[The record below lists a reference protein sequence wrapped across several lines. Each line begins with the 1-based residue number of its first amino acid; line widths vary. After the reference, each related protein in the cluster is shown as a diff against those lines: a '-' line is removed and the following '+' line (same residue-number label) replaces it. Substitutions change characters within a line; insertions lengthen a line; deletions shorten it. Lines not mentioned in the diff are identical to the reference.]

1 MKKQVMMGMGLAG
14 VVLAGALV
22 GGCAFSG
29 STTGSA
35 GGTYIPSDE
44 IGPMTAGLDDH
55 DYDLVVRA
63 VTDEM
68 KKRGLKKDY
77 VTALGSVD
85 TSGTPQSVRVEDIQ
99 RSMEAVFN
107 QEGSL
112 KFQVVAEGINEGR
125 AQELIMKLK
134 KFNWES
140 RQWADDQDA
149 EILGTLARVD
159 GLLVGRVSSTQAV
172 GPDGKKQVM
181 YRFVWRLINARTG
194 ILDISYEYKLGKKLA
209 K

>member
-29 STTGSA
+29 GTTGSV
-35 GGTYIPSDE
+35 GGTYIPTDE

-149 EILGTLARVD
+149 EILGTLAKVD

-172 GPDGKKQVM
+172 GPDGKNQVM

>member
-14 VVLAGALV
+14 VVLAVALV

>member
-1 MKKQVMMGMGLAG
+1 MKKQGLWLGLAG
-14 VVLAGALV
+14 LALV
-22 GGCAFSG
+22 AGLTGGCAFSG
-29 STTGSA
+29 SSTGSV
-35 GGTYIPSDE
+35 GGTYIPTDE

-77 VTALGSVD
+77 VTALGTVD

-107 QEGSL
+107 QDGSL
-112 KFQVVAEGINEGR
+112 KFQTLAESLNEGR

-172 GPDGKKQVM
+172 AVNGKKQVM
-181 YRFVWRLINARTG
+181 YRFVWRLINVRSG
-194 ILDISYEYKLGKKLA
+194 ILDISYEFKLGKQLEK
-209 K
+209 

>member
-1 MKKQVMMGMGLAG
+1 
-14 VVLAGALV
+14 
-22 GGCAFSG
+22 
-29 STTGSA
+29 
-35 GGTYIPSDE
+35 
-44 IGPMTAGLDDH
+44 
-55 DYDLVVRA
+55 
-63 VTDEM
+63 
-68 KKRGLKKDY
+68 
-77 VTALGSVD
+77 
-85 TSGTPQSVRVEDIQ
+85 
-99 RSMEAVFN
+99 MEAVFN

>member
-1 MKKQVMMGMGLAG
+1 MKKRMIWMGLAG
-14 VVLAGALV
+14 LALAAGLT

-29 STTGSA
+29 STSA
-35 GGTYIPSDE
+35 AVGGTYIPTDE

-63 VTDEM
+63 VTEEM

-140 RQWADDQDA
+140 RQWADDSDA
-149 EILGTLARVD
+149 EILGTLAKVD
-159 GLLVGRVSSTQAV
+159 GLLVGRVSSAQAV
-172 GPDGKKQVM
+172 TPAGKKQVI
-181 YRFVWRLINARTG
+181 YRFVWRLINVRTG
-194 ILDISYEYKLGKKLA
+194 ILDISYEYKLGKQLA

>member
-1 MKKQVMMGMGLAG
+1 MKKQGLA
-14 VVLAGALV
+14 LAAAGLAMAAWMG

-29 STTGSA
+29 STTASV
-35 GGTYIPSDE
+35 GGTYIPTDE

-55 DYDLVVRA
+55 DYDLAVRA

-77 VTALGSVD
+77 VVALGSVD
-85 TSGTPQSVRVEDIQ
+85 TSGTPYSVRVEDIQ
-99 RSMEAVFN
+99 RSMETVFN

-112 KFQVVAEGINEGR
+112 QFQVIAEGLDEGK
-125 AQELIMKLK
+125 AQGLIMKLK

-140 RQWADDQDA
+140 RQWADDEDA

-159 GLLVGRVSSTQAV
+159 GLLVGRVSSTEAMAAN
-172 GPDGKKQVM
+172 GRKQVM
-181 YRFVWRLINARTG
+181 YRFVWRLINVRSG
-194 ILDISYEYKLGKKLA
+194 ILDIAYEYKLGKQLA
-209 K
+209 Q